1 MTIES
6 VIALLTRRLIAALLT
21 LLAAAATIFVVLEV
35 LPGDA
40 AAVML
45 GTEVRPDTLA
55 ALRAELGLDRPAPER
70 FLRWLAGLVT
80 GDLGLSYTYRV
91 PVGALI
97 AERLAV
103 TVPLAL
109 IAAALAVLIALPA
122 GVYAAARHDRS
133 ADVAIMAASQIGL
146 ALPNFWF
153 ALLLVL
159 LFSIGLGW
167 LPSGGFPGW
176 DAGVGEGLLALVL
189 PAVSLAL
196 PQAAI
201 LARIT
206 RSAVLDQAQEDY
218 ARTARAKGL
227 SQDATLW
234 RHVLRNALIPV
245 VTILGLQFS
254 FLLAGAIIIENVF
267 YLPGLGRL
275 VFQAIAQR
283 DLIVVKDVVMLLAAL
298 VVALNLAVDIAYL
311 VIDPRLRRRA

>member
-1 MTIES
+1 ML
-6 VIALLTRRLIAALLT
+6 ALLTRRLIAALLT
-21 LLAAAATIFVVLEV
+21 LLAAAAVIFLVLEV

-70 FLRWLAGLVT
+70 FLRWLGGLVS
-80 GDLGLSYTYRV
+80 GELGLSHTYRV

-109 IAAALAVLIALPA
+109 LAAALAVAIALPA
-122 GVYAAARHDRS
+122 GVFAAARHDRP
-133 ADVAIMAASQIGL
+133 ADVAIMVASQIGL

-167 LPSGGFPGW
+167 LPAGGFPGW
-176 DAGVGEGLLALVL
+176 SSGIGAGLLSLLL

-201 LARIT
+201 LARIA

-218 ARTARAKGL
+218 TRTARAKGL
-227 SQDATLW
+227 SRDATLW

-311 VIDPRLRRRA
+311 VIDPRLRRRP